1 MYHYMDYL
9 IWRGDLSILEA
20 PFSEVDYL
28 IMSRLAYVLFDG
40 AVSQDFDEPPVLLRD
55 AAQFVLYRIEEDE
68 GRRKKE
74 KNIRLFL
81 EQIMECPRFANLRLC
96 AYVNIHQE
104 EAQEQFAAVTVLLPD
119 GTAVIAYRGTDNTL
133 VGWKEDFNMAFA
145 AHVPAQKDA
154 AVYLQ
159 EVAKR
164 HAGGL
169 RLTGH
174 SKGGNLAIYAG
185 AFCGKAVQ
193 ERILDIRNFDG
204 PGFNEQVTVDAAF
217 EVIRD
222 RTCTY
227 LPQSSVVGMLLE
239 HPEQS
244 EVVLSE
250 GIGIFQHNLST
261 WAVYRNALVRAGHL
275 SKQSRQFDSA
285 LREWLSSLTNKQR
298 EALIDGLFQAL
309 GASDAKTVD
318 ELWNG
323 KNMLAILK
331 GIINIKGKDE

>member
-9 IWRGDLSILEA
+9 IWRGDLTILQA

-40 AVSQDFDEPPVLLRD
+40 AVSQDFDGPPVLLRN
-55 AAQFVLYRIEEDE
+55 AAQFVIHRIEEDE
-68 GRRKKE
+68 ERQRKE
-74 KNIRLFL
+74 KNILLFL
-81 EQIMECPRFANLRLC
+81 KQIMDSPRFGSLRLC
-96 AYVNIHQE
+96 CYADIHE
-104 EAQEQFAAVTVLLPD
+104 EKVQEQFAAVTILLPD
-119 GTAVIAYRGTDNTL
+119 GSAVVAYRGTDNTL

-164 HAGGL
+164 HTGRL

-193 ERILDIRNFDG
+193 ERILEIRNFDG
-204 PGFNEQVTVDAAF
+204 PGFNEQVTADAAF
-217 EVIRD
+217 AAIRD
-222 RTCTY
+222 RTCTF

-244 EVVLSE
+244 EVVFSE

-261 WAVYRNALVRAGHL
+261 WAVYRSTLVRAEQL
-275 SKQSRQFDSA
+275 SRQSRQFDST
-285 LREWLSSLTNKQR
+285 LKEWLSHLTNGQR
-298 EALIDGLFQAL
+298 EELIDGLFQVI

-323 KNMLAILK
+323 KNILAILK
-331 GIINIKGKDE
+331 GMIRGKDK